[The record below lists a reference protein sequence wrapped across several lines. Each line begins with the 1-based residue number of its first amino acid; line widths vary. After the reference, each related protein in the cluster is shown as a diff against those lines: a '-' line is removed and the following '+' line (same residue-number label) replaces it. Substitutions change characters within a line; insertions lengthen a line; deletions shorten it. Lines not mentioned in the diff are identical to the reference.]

1 MGTLREMEVRGRWL
15 VREHC
20 WLWERRYIEAL
31 EKREISLEGKKEILI
46 EKIQRLE
53 RVLAR
58 LGLTLYSK

>member
-1 MGTLREMEVRGRWL
+1 